1 MHRTT
6 RSGLRF
12 WARIGGCM
20 SELKPVYSVHELN
33 EYIDLLLGFDPNLK
47 DLAVEG
53 ELEAV
58 KRHSSGHLY
67 FTLKDELASVNCVM
81 FRQYVMGLRFLPKD
95 GQRVRLVGRAT
106 LYQRDGR
113 FQLMATGLMPKGD
126 GSLFAAFAAYKEELK
141 NRGWFDDAQKK
152 PIPFLPKTVGM
163 VTSANGAAWRDVQ
176 NVISRRFPSMPIL
189 LYPAAVQG
197 EGAAQ
202 EIAKAIDKADAEQ
215 RCDVL
220 IVGRGGGSMEDLWAF
235 NEPPVAE
242 AIHRS
247 TIPVISA
254 VGHETDVS
262 ISDFVADLRAP
273 TPSAAAELAVPQRDA
288 LVLSLQAIG
297 DRLKNTLKNGIRQ
310 KKDRLDLLFRDSVR
324 LKAHRAIDQKRQAAD
339 EAHTAIQRLTERALD
354 ARKHALMRERERLLA
369 YNPQKTLERGFALV
383 AKQGM
388 IVSDASALAKGDT
401 VTVRFHDGTVDA
413 SVTGKEQ

>member
-1 MHRTT
+1 
-6 RSGLRF
+6 
-12 WARIGGCM
+12 M
-20 SELKPVYSVHELN
+20 SEAKPVFSVHELN

-58 KRHSSGHLY
+58 KRHNSGHLY
-67 FTLKDELASVNCVM
+67 FTLKDETASVNCVM

-126 GSLFAAFAAYKEELK
+126 GSLYAAFAAYKEDLK
-141 NRGWFDDAQKK
+141 NRGWFDESLKQQ
-152 PIPFLPKTVGM
+152 IPFLPKAVGV
-163 VTSANGAAWRDVQ
+163 VTSASGAAWHDIQ
-176 NVISRRFPSMPIL
+176 NVISRRFPYMPVL
-189 LYPAAVQG
+189 LYPSAVQG

-202 EIAKAIDKADAEQ
+202 EIAASIDRANEEN

-235 NEPPVAE
+235 NEPAVAD

-247 TIPVISA
+247 GIPVVSA

-262 ISDFVADLRAP
+262 ISDFIADLRAP
-273 TPSAAAELAVPQRDA
+273 TPSAAAELAVPEWTVLQSTLQAEADRLRNALSNGIKRKQDRLNILFQDA
-288 LVLSLQAIG
+288 L
-297 DRLKNTLKNGIRQ
+297 RLRIH
-310 KKDRLDLLFRDSVR
+310 RL
-324 LKAHRAIDQKRQAAD
+324 IDQKRQLAD
-339 EAHTAIQRLTERALD
+339 ELHSNAEKRISSALD
-354 ARKHALMRERERLLA
+354 QRRHALEREGQRLLA
-369 YNPQKTLERGFALV
+369 YSPQQTLSRGFALV
-383 AKQGM
+383 EKRDAG
-388 IVSDASALAKGDT
+388 IVSHAGDLKT
-401 VTVRFHDGTVDA
+401 ADSITIRFMDGTVDA
-413 SVTGKEQ
+413 TVTGKERQ

>member
-1 MHRTT
+1 
-6 RSGLRF
+6 
-12 WARIGGCM
+12 M
-20 SELKPVYSVHELN
+20 SEMKPVYSVHELN

-67 FTLKDELASVNCVM
+67 FTLKDEFASVNCVM

-126 GSLFAAFAAYKEELK
+126 GTLYAAFAAYKEELK
-141 NRGWFDDAQKK
+141 NRGWFDESQKK
-152 PIPFLPKTVGM
+152 PIPFLPRAVGM

-176 NVISRRFPSMPIL
+176 NVISRRFPNMQVL

-197 EGAAQ
+197 EGAAK
-202 EIAKAIDKADAEQ
+202 EIADAIDKADAEQ

-242 AIHRS
+242 AIRRC

-273 TPSAAAELAVPQRDA
+273 TPSAAAELAVPQWDM
-288 LVLSLQAIG
+288 LVSSLQTIG
-297 DRLKNTLKNGIRQ
+297 DRLRNALQNGIRQ
-310 KKDRLDLLFRDSVR
+310 KLDRLNLLFGDTVR
-324 LKAHRAIDQKRQAAD
+324 LRMHRTVDQRRQATD
-339 EAHTAIQRLTERALD
+339 EAYTAMQRALERTLD
-354 ARKHALMRERERLLA
+354 ARRHALLRERERLLA

-383 AKQGM
+383 ARQGEIISSAAM
-388 IVSDASALAKGDT
+388 LAIGDA
-401 VTVRFHDGTVDA
+401 VTVRFRDGAVDA
-413 SVTGKEQ
+413 AINGKEQV